1 MAEEGDLAE
10 DEVATGLKEALQDV
24 AVPEAARRH
33 ACRSPQSDPW
43 HEVQQLCHSVRQA
56 CRRPPRDTNEHA
68 QLLAKVAAQE
78 KDLQTMRARLVA
90 LEGNVTSAPPR

>member
-10 DEVATGLKEALQDV
+10 DEVATGLKEALHAV

-43 HEVQQLCHSVRQA
+43 HELCNSFATLSDKPADDPHAIQMSTHS
-56 CRRPPRDTNEHA
+56 C
-68 QLLAKVAAQE
+68 
-78 KDLQTMRARLVA
+78 
-90 LEGNVTSAPPR
+90 